1 MPSALSSTVE
11 GLYHA
16 HHNWLTS
23 WLRRRL
29 GCPQSAADLAQ
40 DTFVR
45 LLQRREQLQL
55 NAPRAFLRTVARGL
69 VIDHWRREELH
80 RAYLEALAHVPE
92 ALAPSAETRE
102 LLLELLERIARMLDG
117 LKPKVRRAFLLA
129 QCEGLK
135 HQAIAEQLG
144 ISVRTVERYIA
155 DALYHCYVLHYQDE
169 C

>member
-1 MPSALSSTVE
+1 MPSNDSVQT
-11 GLYHA
+11 LYSD
-16 HHNWLTS
+16 HHGWLHT
-23 WLRRRL
+23 WLRSKL
-29 GCPQSAADLAQ
+29 GNAADAADLAQ

-45 LLQRREQLQL
+45 LLQRREHLQL

-80 RAYLEALAHVPE
+80 KAYLEALAHVPE
-92 ALAPSAETRE
+92 ALVPSVETRE

-135 HQAIAEQLG
+135 HQTIAEQMG

-155 DALYHCYVLHYQDE
+155 DALYHCYVLRYEDD